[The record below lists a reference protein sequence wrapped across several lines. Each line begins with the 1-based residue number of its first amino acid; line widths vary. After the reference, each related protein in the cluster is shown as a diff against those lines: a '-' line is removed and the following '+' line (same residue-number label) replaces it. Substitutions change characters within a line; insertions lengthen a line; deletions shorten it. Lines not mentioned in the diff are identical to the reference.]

1 MSEAGVEAGISGP
14 AITRPP
20 VERRASALTEAA
32 LQAGTLWLREI
43 TRFCRQRSRV
53 IGSFL
58 QPLVFWLLLGAG
70 LKASFR
76 PAGMPPGMNYF
87 QYLYPGFI
95 VLVLLFTAIFAT
107 ISTVED
113 RREGFLQSVLVA
125 PTSRR
130 TIVFGQALGGTTL
143 AWVPACIFLVLA
155 PFAGIGLTA
164 GAVVV
169 SAVMMALIAFALT
182 CIGLVIAWRIES
194 TQGFHA
200 IMNLILIPIW
210 LLSGA
215 FWPVSGT
222 PAALQWL
229 MRINPLTYGM
239 AALRE
244 ALYMGQPGALGQMP
258 GFALS
263 AGVAVIFA
271 IFTFVLAARIARRAT
286 AF

>member
-1 MSEAGVEAGISGP
+1 MNAG
-14 AITRPP
+14 
-20 VERRASALTEAA
+20 AA
-32 LQAGTLWLREI
+32 LGAGTLWLREI
-43 TRFCRQRSRV
+43 TRFRRQRSRV

-76 PAGMPPGMNYF
+76 PAGMPPGMNYL

-113 RREGFLQSVLVA
+113 RREGFLQGVLVA
-125 PTSRR
+125 PISRWM
-130 TIVFGQALGGTTL
+130 IVMGQALGGTTL
-143 AWVPACIFLVLA
+143 AWIPSCVFLVLA
-155 PFAGIGLTA
+155 PLAGITLSVTGGLVA
-164 GAVVV
+164 A
-169 SAVMMALIAFALT
+169 AMMAIIAFSLT

-210 LLSGA
+210 LLSGS
-215 FWPVSGT
+215 FWPESGA
-222 PAALQWL
+222 PAVLSWL
-229 MRINPLTYGM
+229 MRVNPLTYGV

-244 ALYMGQPGALGQMP
+244 ALYMGQPGAMGSLP
-258 GFALS
+258 NFALS
-263 AGVAVIFA
+263 AVVTCLFAVGMY
-271 IFTFVLAARIARRAT
+271 VLAACVANRAT
-286 AF
+286 AY

>member
-1 MSEAGVEAGISGP
+1 MNAGGVLGVGS
-14 AITRPP
+14 
-20 VERRASALTEAA
+20 
-32 LQAGTLWLREI
+32 LWLREI
-43 TRFCRQRSRV
+43 NRFRRQRSRV

-113 RREGFLQSVLVA
+113 RREGFLQGVLVA
-125 PTSRR
+125 PISRSM
-130 TIVFGQALGGTTL
+130 IVMGQALGSTTL
-143 AWVPACIFLVLA
+143 AWVPSCIFLVLA
-155 PFAGIGLTA
+155 PLAGITLSVAAVLTA
-164 GAVVV
+164 GA
-169 SAVMMALIAFALT
+169 MMAVIAFSLT

-215 FWPVSGT
+215 FWPQQGA
-222 PAALQWL
+222 PAVLGWL
-229 MRINPLTYGM
+229 MRVNPLTYGV

-244 ALYMGQPGALGQMP
+244 ALYMGQGGGIGSLPN
-258 GFALS
+258 
-263 AGVAVIFA
+263 
-271 IFTFVLAARIARRAT
+271 FVLSTVVACVFAAVTYILAVRVANRAT
-286 AF
+286 AY

>member
-1 MSEAGVEAGISGP
+1 MAAGVLG
-14 AITRPP
+14 
-20 VERRASALTEAA
+20 
-32 LQAGTLWLREI
+32 AGTLWLREI
-43 TRFCRQRSRV
+43 TRFRRQRSRV

-70 LKASFR
+70 LNASFQ
-76 PAGMPPGMNYF
+76 PAGMPAGMNYF

-125 PTSRR
+125 PVSRP
-130 TIVFGQALGGTTL
+130 TIVMGLALGATTL
-143 AWVPACIFLVLA
+143 AWIPSCIFLVLA
-155 PFAGIGLTA
+155 PLAGIHLTPA
-164 GAVVV
+164 AVVV
-169 SAVMMALIAFALT
+169 SAAMIAVIAFALT
-182 CIGLVIAWRIES
+182 CIGLVIAWRIQS

-215 FWPVSGT
+215 FWPQTGA
-222 PAALQWL
+222 PAELAWA
-229 MRINPLTYGM
+229 MRINPLTYGV

-244 ALYMGQPGALGQMP
+244 SLYMGQPGAIGSLP
-258 GFALS
+258 NFAPSCAIACGFAILMYL
-263 AGVAVIFA
+263 
-271 IFTFVLAARIARRAT
+271 LAARTARRAT

>member
-1 MSEAGVEAGISGP
+1 MNEAG
-14 AITRPP
+14 
-20 VERRASALTEAA
+20 

-58 QPLVFWLLLGAG
+58 QPLVFWILLGAG

-76 PAGMPPGMNYF
+76 PAGMPVGMDYF

-125 PTSRR
+125 PVSRT
-130 TIVFGQALGGTTL
+130 TIVMGQALGGTTL
-143 AWVPACIFLVLA
+143 AWVPSCIFLILA
-155 PFAGIGLTA
+155 PLAGVRLDA
-164 GAVVV
+164 G
-169 SAVMMALIAFALT
+169 SAILAASIMAIIAFTLT
-182 CIGLVIAWRIES
+182 CIGLTIAWKIES

-200 IMNLILIPIW
+200 IMNLILIPVW

-215 FWPVSGT
+215 FWPIDGAPLLLRWT
-222 PAALQWL
+222 
-229 MRINPLTYGM
+229 MRLNPLTYGM
-239 AALRE
+239 SALRE
-244 ALYMGQPGALGQMP
+244 SLYANHHGDLGSLPSM
-258 GFALS
+258 ALS
-263 AGVAVIFA
+263 VAIA
-271 IFTFVLAARIARRAT
+271 IGSAVFTFALAARTARRA
-286 AF
+286 AAY

>member
-1 MSEAGVEAGISGP
+1 MNAG
-14 AITRPP
+14 
-20 VERRASALTEAA
+20 AA
-32 LQAGTLWLREI
+32 LGAGTLWLREI
-43 TRFCRQRSRV
+43 TRFRRQRSRV

-76 PAGMPPGMNYF
+76 PAGMPPGMNYL

-113 RREGFLQSVLVA
+113 RREGFLQGVLVA
-125 PTSRR
+125 PISRWM
-130 TIVFGQALGGTTL
+130 IVMGQALGGTTL
-143 AWVPACIFLVLA
+143 AWIPSCVFLVLA
-155 PFAGIGLTA
+155 PLAGITLSVTGGLVA
-164 GAVVV
+164 A
-169 SAVMMALIAFALT
+169 AMMAIIAFSLT

-210 LLSGA
+210 LLSGS
-215 FWPVSGT
+215 FWPESGA
-222 PAALQWL
+222 PAVLSWL
-229 MRINPLTYGM
+229 MRVNPLTYGV

-244 ALYMGQPGALGQMP
+244 ALYMGQPGEIGSLP
-258 GFALS
+258 NLLLS
-263 AGVAVIFA
+263 AAVASVFA
-271 IFTFVLAARIARRAT
+271 VAMYVLAARVASRAT
-286 AF
+286 AH

>member
-1 MSEAGVEAGISGP
+1 MSEAG
-14 AITRPP
+14 
-20 VERRASALTEAA
+20 

-58 QPLVFWLLLGAG
+58 QPLVFWVLLGAG
-70 LKASFR
+70 LKASFK
-76 PAGMPPGMNYF
+76 PAGMPAGMDYF

-125 PTSRR
+125 PISRA
-130 TIVFGQALGGTTL
+130 TIVMGQALGGTTL
-143 AWVPACIFLVLA
+143 AWVPSCIFLILA
-155 PFAGIGLTA
+155 PLAGIHLSV
-164 GAVVV
+164 GA
-169 SAVMMALIAFALT
+169 AVFAALIMLIIAFALT
-182 CIGLVIAWRIES
+182 CIGLTIAWKIES

-200 IMNLILIPIW
+200 IMNLILIPVW

-215 FWPVSGT
+215 FWPIDGAPVLLRWT
-222 PAALQWL
+222 
-229 MRINPLTYGM
+229 MRLNPLTYGM

-244 ALYMGQPGALGQMP
+244 SLYTGNRGEMGSLPSI
-258 GFALS
+258 ALS
-263 AGVAVIFA
+263 VAIAIAFA
-271 IFTFVLAARIARRAT
+271 VATFALAARTARRA
-286 AF
+286 AAY